1 MTDED
6 QIRQSIERAAA
17 DSRVACGLLLELAE
31 RTATP
36 PKRIGQLCN
45 EMGIRISNCQLGCF
59 R

>member
-6 QIRQSIERAAA
+6 QIRQSIEHAVAHG
-17 DSRVACGLLLELAE
+17 RVACELLLELAE

-36 PKRIGQLCN
+36 PKRIGQLCD
-45 EMGIRISNCQLGCF
+45 EMDIRISNCQLGCF